1 MKFENKN
8 AEIEVYF
15 DKENIYII
23 NQVLSPKD
31 YGYSFLLYFRRK
43 FKRII

>member
-8 AEIEVYF
+8 ARNRGLFF

-31 YGYSFLLYFRRK
+31 YGYSFLLYFRK
-43 FKRII
+43 KI